1 MSFLDNLT
9 IAMKNLGQNFASSG
23 INQNTNNLT
32 NNFDLNPQ
40 IAQAIN
46 SYVNNP
52 PLTNNI
58 TNDLVQNGTYNSS
71 QNITNI
77 NQNEETANKVANAL
91 QNSNQWNDKRRI
103 GLKYLGDIL
112 TGIGQSSY
120 NSDSGVIGSLAKGIA
135 NGNNLAQKDI
145 QNYQGYKNAKQLY
158 EQNGLDPSSLSIN
171 GDYSN
176 MTPDKL
182 INIGIQQRKYQVQ
195 QDIANAKDQTSK
207 AKMIFDNYSKGLMS
221 ADEAQT
227 QLKLY
232 GIDINNLQE
241 SNDTRKTNSQ
251 IALNDTRSKQIE
263 ASISQNNQ
271 KIAILKQK
279 VAQGSATAN
288 DKAILNKLNIEN
300 KQLIIKQN
308 ELINQ
313 SLENQLNNGVDTNN
327 YQNVRP
333 VGSNNNNFKGGWA
346 F

>member
-1 MSFLDNLT
+1 
-9 IAMKNLGQNFASSG
+9 MKRR
-23 INQNTNNLT
+23 
-32 NNFDLNPQ
+32 
-40 IAQAIN
+40 
-46 SYVNNP
+46 
-52 PLTNNI
+52 
-58 TNDLVQNGTYNSS
+58 NDLVQNGNYSS
-71 QNITNI
+71 GQNITNI

-120 NSDSGVIGSLAKGIA
+120 DSNSGVIGSLAQGIA

-182 INIGIQQRKYQVQ
+182 INMGIQQRKYQVQ

-207 AKMIFDNYSKGLMS
+207 AKMIFDNYSKGLIS

-279 VAQGSATAN
+279 VAQGNATAN
-288 DKAILNKLNIEN
+288 DKAILNRLNIEN
-300 KQLIIKQN
+300 KQLDIEQKKILNEYYSKIKDKY
-308 ELINQ
+308 
-313 SLENQLNNGVDTNN
+313 NGSGTNSTP
-327 YQNVRP
+327 NVRP
-333 VGSNNNNFKGGWA
+333 VGSNNNNLEGGVG
-346 F
+346 FLIMTINIELEDTKLFEKNGFSKEKVSETVNHYREQGFSDFFRSDS